1 MVLGIT
7 GGIASGKSY
16 VTAIFR
22 EFGVPV
28 VSADDLAR
36 AVVEP
41 GRPTLQALRQCFGEA
56 IITAHGELDRARL
69 AEIIFADRAARRDL
83 NRIIHPAIATLAEL
97 TLQQLKDAGKRLIVY
112 EAPLLFEA
120 GAENRVDAVLMV
132 SIDPELQRR
141 RLARRDGLD
150 DAAVTARIAAQMP
163 QEEKVARADYVIDN
177 SGSRAKT
184 RAQVNALYHQL
195 TVTCQLPGD

>member
-7 GGIASGKSY
+7 GSIASGKSY
-16 VTAIFR
+16 VSAIFK

-41 GRPTLQALRQCFGEA
+41 GRPTLQALRQRFGEA
-56 IITAHGELDRARL
+56 IITTHGELDRARL
-69 AEIIFADRAARRDL
+69 AEIIFADHAARRDL
-83 NRIIHPAIATLAEL
+83 NQIIHPAIAALAEL
-97 TLQQLKDAGKRLIVY
+97 TLQQLKNAGKRLIVY

-141 RLARRDGLD
+141 RLARRDGID
-150 DAAVTARIAAQMP
+150 NAAVTARIAAQMP

-184 RAQVNALYHQL
+184 RAQVSALYHQL